1 MKTLLGISALLAGG
15 LLIPVDGKPFISLS
29 LEGVGQTG
37 RIFDHQTPD
46 KLQGFA
52 HATGS

>member
-1 MKTLLGISALLAGG
+1 MKILLGISALLAGG
-15 LLIPVDGKPFISLS
+15 LLIHMDGKPITALS